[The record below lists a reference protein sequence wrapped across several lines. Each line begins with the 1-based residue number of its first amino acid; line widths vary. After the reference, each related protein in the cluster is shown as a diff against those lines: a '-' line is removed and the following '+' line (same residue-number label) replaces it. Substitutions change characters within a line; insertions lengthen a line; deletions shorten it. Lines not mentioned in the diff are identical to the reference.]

1 MTSGTSGTSGPPE
14 LRIAVDDVRVAEFAA
29 LPTLEFGL
37 TIHGADGV
45 EVRSVVLSTQ
55 IRIAATRRTYDG
67 PSQARLAE
75 LFGAPEQWSRNL
87 SSLLWTQ
94 TVTQLPAFTGSTTA
108 AVPVTCTYDFEVAV
122 AKYFHGVGDGEIPL
136 EFLFSG
142 TTFYLADGR
151 LQAARIA
158 WDTEAEFRM
167 PVRVWKDLM
176 DHYFPASAWLR
187 LGRDAFDRLYAY
199 RSRHTLTGWDD
210 VVESL
215 LKTGGS

>member
-1 MTSGTSGTSGPPE
+1 MTSGPPD
-14 LRIAVDDVRVAEFAA
+14 LRITVDEARVAEFAA

-37 TIHGADGV
+37 TIDGADGV
-45 EVRSVVLSTQ
+45 EVRSVVLDTQ
-55 IRIAATRRTYDG
+55 IRIAATRRTYGGAD
-67 PSQARLAE
+67 QARLAE
-75 LFGAPEQWSRNL
+75 LFGAPEQWGRSL
-87 SSLLWTQ
+87 TSLLWTR
-94 TVTQLPAFTGSTTA
+94 TVTHLPAFTGGTTA
-108 AVPVTCTYDFEVAV
+108 AIPVPCTYDFEVAA
-122 AKYFHGVGDGEIPL
+122 AKYFHGLEDGEIPL

-142 TTFYLADGR
+142 TVFYLADGL

-199 RSRHTLTGWDD
+199 RSSHTLAGWDD

-215 LKTGGS
+215 LRTGGS